1 MWLAKVKES
10 YGDNLEI
17 DWRPFTLEQA
27 NSKEGPE
34 WKAWDQPNGVLALRA
49 GEAAKRQGGK
59 LFDSFLI
66 ALLKA
71 RHEERKD
78 LTDLN
83 VIEDIAKA
91 TGLELDQFKQD
102 LDDPALFD
110 IIADTY
116 AEAID
121 QHGVFG
127 VPTLLFGDGL
137 SAFIKTY
144 QPPAEDAVEVFEA
157 LSKVVTSW
165 SFIGELKRPQPPWPK
180 GVL

>member
-49 GEAAKRQGGK
+49 GEAAKRQGAK
-59 LFDSFLI
+59 LFDSYLI

-71 RHEERKD
+71 RHEDRRD
-78 LTDLN
+78 LTDPA
-83 VIEDIAKA
+83 VIEDIAQV
-91 TGLELDQFKQD
+91 TGLELGQFKKD
-102 LDDPALFD
+102 LVDPALLEC
-110 IIADTY
+110 IAETY
-116 AEAID
+116 TTAVDE
-121 QHGVFG
+121 HGVFG
-127 VPTLLFGDGL
+127 VPTLLFADGL
-137 SAFIKTY
+137 AAFIKTY

-157 LSKVVTSW
+157 LRKVVTSW
-165 SFIGELKRPQPPWPK
+165 NFIGELKRPQPPWPK
-180 GVL
+180 GVI